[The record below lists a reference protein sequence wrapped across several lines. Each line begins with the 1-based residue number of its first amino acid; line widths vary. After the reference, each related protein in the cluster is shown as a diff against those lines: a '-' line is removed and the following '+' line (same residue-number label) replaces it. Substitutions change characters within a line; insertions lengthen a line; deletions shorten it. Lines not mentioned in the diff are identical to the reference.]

1 VSRTSSQIPLRGSTG
16 IWQAG
21 TAKLSNRNRG
31 LFRAYISPDL
41 VNITRP
47 PKKVVQ
53 PGYGISLR
61 QNGRACLVAL
71 RFIWG
76 GTLIRY
82 WEPKIRWESKKCLK
96 MHSSERG
103 WSTRFLS
110 INQHQLL
117 LPSPQECL
125 NDLGGVP
132 RAEEAPPSHPSPVS
146 AFPFAQSDCQ
156 FFLSCNNLSLRN
168 VSHAVDVRRTLRQS
182 FAQILR
188 SERSPYLR
196 GNLCCFRPRTLGQA
210 FGLGDQP
217 SRFRIFS

>member
-1 VSRTSSQIPLRGSTG
+1 M
-16 IWQAG
+16 QAG
-21 TAKLSNRNRG
+21 DRKAIESKSRLVPCIYLAGLSQYYSPTKKSSAARVR
-31 LFRAYISPDL
+31 YI
-41 VNITRP
+41 
-47 PKKVVQ
+47 
-53 PGYGISLR
+53 R

-71 RFIWG
+71 SFIWG
-76 GTLIRY
+76 GDIGNQKPMKMQFRG
-82 WEPKIRWESKKCLK
+82 WESKKCHK

-125 NDLGGVP
+125 NDLGAVP

-146 AFPFAQSDCQ
+146 AFPFAQSDCRN
-156 FFLSCNNLSLRN
+156 FLSCNNLSLRN

-182 FAQILR
+182 FARILR

-196 GNLCCFRPRTLGQA
+196 GNLCCFQPRTLGQA
-210 FGLGDQP
+210 FGFGDQP